1 MTNLL
6 DMLGHNTGSIAVG
19 LVCHKSVMG
28 QGTILSCSRKKVLE
42 SNSTESKDAIL
53 CWLSRGCWG
62 LFDRV
67 GSCLSTVADGL
78 GMPMQSW
85 GCQTGEGSIGYAIVS
100 SPLALGQPIR
110 VFSGVSVMC
119 VLFILS
125 TCAWPQVSTVRDF
138 VSEDEGSAD
147 LSTIM
152 L

>member
-1 MTNLL
+1 
-6 DMLGHNTGSIAVG
+6 
-19 LVCHKSVMG
+19 
-28 QGTILSCSRKKVLE
+28 
-42 SNSTESKDAIL
+42 
-53 CWLSRGCWG
+53 
-62 LFDRV
+62 
-67 GSCLSTVADGL
+67 
-78 GMPMQSW
+78 MQSW